1 MNHNIFFF
9 DFETTG
15 LNPFHN
21 DIIEVAIKKDGVDE
35 FYETLIKPDIDIKE
49 KLYIVSS
56 RVVEITGI
64 TDRML
69 LKKGIST
76 QEAITS
82 MLDYIERQ
90 VEGRGP
96 IYLVAHNGSSFD
108 FLFFKRYLKQFDL
121 TNRIINRFRYID
133 TVHLAK
139 LFMGDERVNQPK
151 LCKQYGIVNEQEHRS
166 LGDVTSLEQIYK
178 YLCMGYTVYMGKED
192 DYYYHHPEEIVE
204 NTFA

>member
-21 DIIEVAIKKDGVDE
+21 DIIEVVIKKDGVDE

-49 KLYIVSS
+49 KLYIVST
-56 RVVEITGI
+56 RIVQITGI
-64 TDRML
+64 TDKML

-108 FLFFKRYLKQFDL
+108 FLFFKRYLKQFEL
-121 TNRIINRFRYID
+121 TNRIIHRFRYID

-139 LFMGDERVNQPK
+139 LFMGEERVNQPK
-151 LCKQYGIVNEQEHRS
+151 LCKQYGIVNKQEHRS

-178 YLCMGYTVYMGKED
+178 HLCNGYSVNMGKEGG
-192 DYYYHHPEEIVE
+192 YYYHHPEEIVE
-204 NTFA
+204 NTFS

>member
-178 YLCMGYTVYMGKED
+178 YLCMGYTVYMGKDD